1 MDEQRKYSEFKF
13 NLLGNIG
20 KVLIN
25 LWFITIK
32 IEVKNFGNV
41 RHIIESNRLIFATW
55 HSRMLIFSYLYKGA
69 NGAVLVSQSKDGNI
83 ASKILEK
90 MGNEAFRGSTTR
102 GGGRA
107 LVKLIKALKEKNRI
121 SLITTDG
128 PQGPRFKV
136 QPGIIALAKKTGYP
150 ILPATYSGK
159 RIKIFSS
166 WDRFILPYPFTTCR
180 VSYGRPV
187 YIPKDAGKGEEK
199 EYLESVEKELQQLTF
214 NGDSYFGHR
223 IL

>member
-1 MDEQRKYSEFKF
+1 MDKKRKFSEFKF
-13 NLLGNIG
+13 SLIGTIG

-32 IEVKNFGNV
+32 IELKNFENV

-55 HSRMLIFSYLYKGA
+55 HSRILILSYLYKGA
-69 NGAVLVSQSKDGNI
+69 NGAVLVSQSKDGEI
-83 ASKILEK
+83 ASRILKK

-107 LVKLIKALKEKNRI
+107 LVKLIKVLKEKDRI

-136 QPGIIALAKKTGYP
+136 QPGIVALAQKTGYP
-150 ILPATYSGK
+150 ILPVTYSGK
-159 RIKIFSS
+159 RIKIFTS
-166 WDRFILPYPFTTCR
+166 WDRFILPYPFTICR
-180 VSYGRPV
+180 VSYGSPI
-187 YIPKDAGKGEEK
+187 YIPKDAGKKEEK
-199 EYLESVEKELQQLTF
+199 EYLESVEKELQQLTLD
-214 NGDSYFGHR
+214 GDAYFGHQ
-223 IL
+223 IS